1 MLDVK
6 LPEPQKYG
14 TLMSTA
20 NLSCLAL
27 LFPQVH
33 RKQQPFLSWLVIPEC
48 LLLSMNLGKEQ
59 SETG

>member
-33 RKQQPFLSWLVIPEC
+33 RKQQAFRNDEP
-48 LLLSMNLGKEQ
+48 GKEGLLGDLSTVSPYQ
-59 SETG
+59 R